1 MSFLNRF
8 LPGFKSTYL
17 LIGGLY
23 VLLSANILLRGV
35 SASMEPFGV
44 PAAVLDAPHYEN
56 AIWWVYTHMLVLGMV
71 MCVIGQFAKDKALKL
86 WISRALLV
94 AHLQALLP
102 AALPLGIRLG
112 WDRRPALQ
120 QVRKG
125 VRAAPRFIPPAGG
138 ALQVSNHHRTSNR
151 IAG

>member
-94 AHLQALLP
+94 AHLHFHLEHIKCQGHELHV
-102 AALPLGIRLG
+102 
-112 WDRRPALQ
+112 Q
-120 QVRKG
+120 Y
-125 VRAAPRFIPPAGG
+125 RFH
-138 ALQVSNHHRTSNR
+138 L
-151 IAG
+151 